1 MVELYDSDSNGLQF
15 LSTEE
20 SLSEV
25 SVFQNLVRNDGRNM
39 PSFCDI
45 PPVVAIEG
53 RIKVVAETL
62 NTRSSKEQVLTSRI
76 WLIFCSCRNASS
88 RLMVTLGLAD
98 GVCIVF

>member
-1 MVELYDSDSNGLQF
+1 MVELDDSDSNGLQF

-20 SLSEV
+20 CLSEV

-62 NTRSSKEQVLTSRI
+62 ENLVDLLFLQECVLQVDGHFGFGR
-76 WLIFCSCRNASS
+76 W
-88 RLMVTLGLAD
+88 RLHRLLV
-98 GVCIVF
+98 